1 MKHDLNQFLKSL
13 GSKPEKEDFA
23 SRCNTTFKHLLNIAY
38 GYKPAG
44 ESLCIN
50 IERETSGKVRC
61 ESLRSDVDWSVL
73 RNS

>member
-1 MKHDLNQFLKSL
+1 MKSDLKKYIKSL
-13 GSKPEKEDFA
+13 ATKEAKDEFA
-23 SRCNTTFKHLLNIAY
+23 TRCNTTFKHLLNVAY

-50 IERETSGKVRC
+50 VERETNGVVRC